1 MEKTWIVVAD
11 SSRARIFYAA
21 NRVKPLTT
29 VAELNFPESHLREQ
43 DIYTDRPGRL
53 SESASENRGAIEQPD
68 IREQQQQA
76 FAREIC
82 ETLDA
87 GRNQQRFAALM
98 VIAPPGFLG
107 ALRQNMNHQLEKM
120 VDKSVQKNLVN
131 EEEARIRE
139 YLFH

>member
-21 NRVKPLTT
+21 NRVKPLTAVT
-29 VAELNFPESHLREQ
+29 ELNFPESRLREQ

-53 SESASENRGAIEQPD
+53 FESANESRSAIETPD

-82 ETLDA
+82 EALDA
-87 GRNQQRFAALM
+87 GRNRQRFETLM
-98 VIAPPGFLG
+98 VVAPPTFLG
-107 ALRQNMNHQLEKM
+107 ALRQSMNHQLEKM

-139 YLFH
+139 YLFD